1 VAKASKHRLKGP
13 IVKIRRGVAIYQ
25 THAGPYYY
33 ARILHPK
40 TGKYVVRSTKETSR
54 LEARKVAEELAAD
67 MRKNERVAEPEYSF
81 KYYAGR
87 YIEKARGQ
95 AQRGERNANYVRTA
109 TVALDNDDWGLV
121 RHFARR
127 DVRELKTRDWQL
139 FIEKIA
145 ARRPDLSPSTR
156 NTLMAAFRNV
166 MKVVRD
172 DGLID
177 VVPNTPRVTVRDNP
191 RPFFRF
197 QPLVHPD
204 ADEYKKLLAGAKK
217 LADDSVIVRG
227 VAVTQELYD
236 LILFT
241 VHSFVR
247 PMTTELYALKH
258 SDVNIQQRT
267 EKHGR
272 IRKWLLLTV
281 RNGKTGMRMA
291 HTLEGAAGPYKRL
304 CERYPDATGEDY
316 LFLPHY
322 ENRAT
327 AARVFARQFN
337 KLMEETGLKKDTVLQ
352 TDRTIYSLRH
362 TAICMRLVLSEGRV
376 NIYTLAK
383 NAGTSVNQI
392 ERFYARNLPISK
404 ELVINLQSF
413 GEG

>member
-1 VAKASKHRLKGP
+1 MSKRSKHRLKGP
-13 IVKIRRGVAIYQ
+13 IVKIRRGVAVYQ
-25 THAGPYYY
+25 TYAGPYYY
-33 ARILHPK
+33 ARILDPK

-54 LEARKVAEELAAD
+54 LQARKVAEELAAE
-67 MRKNERVAEPEYSF
+67 MRNNERVAEPEYSF

-87 YIEKARGQ
+87 YVERARGQ

-121 RHFARR
+121 RHFAKR

-145 ARRPDLSPSTR
+145 AKRPNLSASTR

-177 VVPNTPRVTVRDNP
+177 TVPDTPRVTVRDNP

-197 QPLVHPD
+197 HPLVTQD
-204 ADEYKKLLAGAKK
+204 QDEYKRLLAGAKK
-217 LADDSVIVRG
+217 LAADGAVVRG
-227 VAVTQELYD
+227 IPVTEELYD

-258 SDVNIQQRT
+258 NDVSVQERT
-267 EKHGR
+267 DDDGTK
-272 IRKWLLLTV
+272 RKWLLLTV

-291 HTLEGAAGPYKRL
+291 HTLEGAVAAYNRL
-304 CERYPDATGEDY
+304 CKRYPDATGEDY
-316 LFLPHY
+316 LFLPQY

-362 TAICMRLVLSEGRV
+362 TAICMRLILSEGRV

-413 GEG
+413 GEE

>member
-1 VAKASKHRLKGP
+1 VAARSKHRLKGK

-54 LEARKVAEELAAD
+54 LEARKVAEELAYD
-67 MRKNERVAEPEYSF
+67 MRKNDRVAEPEYSF
-81 KYYAGR
+81 KYYAQR

-121 RHFARR
+121 RHFATR

-139 FIEKIA
+139 FIEKIT
-145 ARRPDLSPSTR
+145 ARRPDLSSSTR

-172 DGLID
+172 DGLVD
-177 VVPNTPRVTVRDNP
+177 VVPDTPRVTVRDNP

-197 QPLVHPD
+197 HPLVTKD
-204 ADEYKKLLAGAKK
+204 QDEYKKLLAGAKK
-217 LADDSVIVRG
+217 LAADG
-227 VAVTQELYD
+227 VAVRGIALTEELYD

-258 SDVNIQQRT
+258 NDVSIQERI
-267 EKHGR
+267 EKDGTK
-272 IRKWLLLTV
+272 RKWLLLTV

-291 HTLEGAAGPYKRL
+291 HTLEGAVAPFTRL
-304 CERYPDATGEDY
+304 CERYSEATGEDY

-327 AARVFARQFN
+327 AARVMARQFN

-352 TDRTIYSLRH
+352 TERTIYSLRH
-362 TAICMRLVLSEGRV
+362 TAICMRLVLSEGKV
-376 NIYTLAK
+376 NIFTLAK
-383 NAGTSVNQI
+383 NAGTSVSQI
-392 ERFYARNLPISK
+392 ERFYARNLPISR
-404 ELVINLQSF
+404 ELVINLQGF
-413 GEG
+413 GE

>member
-1 VAKASKHRLKGP
+1 VAARSKHRLKGK

-54 LEARKVAEELAAD
+54 LEARKVAEELAYD
-67 MRKNERVAEPEYSF
+67 MRKNDRVAEPEYSF
-81 KYYAGR
+81 KYYAQR

-121 RHFARR
+121 RHFATR

-139 FIEKIA
+139 FLEKITA
-145 ARRPDLSPSTR
+145 KRPDLSSSTR

-172 DGLID
+172 DGLVD
-177 VVPNTPRVTVRDNP
+177 VVPDTPRVTVRDNP

-197 QPLVHPD
+197 HPLVTKD
-204 ADEYKKLLAGAKK
+204 QDEYKKLLAGAKK
-217 LADDSVIVRG
+217 LAADG
-227 VAVTQELYD
+227 VAVRGIAVTEELYD

-258 SDVNIQQRT
+258 NDVSIQERT
-267 EKHGR
+267 DDDGTK
-272 IRKWLLLTV
+272 RKWLLLTV

-291 HTLEGAAGPYKRL
+291 HTLEGAVAPYKRL
-304 CERYPDATGEDY
+304 CERYPEATGEHY

-362 TAICMRLVLSEGRV
+362 TAICMRVVLSEGKV
-376 NIYTLAK
+376 NIFTLAK
-383 NAGTSVNQI
+383 NAGTSVSQI
-392 ERFYARNLPISK
+392 ERFYTRNLPISA

-413 GEG
+413 GD

>member
-1 VAKASKHRLKGP
+1 MAVRSKHRLKGK

-54 LEARKVAEELAAD
+54 LEARKVAEELAYD
-67 MRKNERVAEPEYSF
+67 MRKNDRVAEPEYSF
-81 KYYAGR
+81 KYYAQR

-121 RHFARR
+121 RHFATR

-139 FIEKIA
+139 FIEKITA
-145 ARRPDLSPSTR
+145 KRPDLSSSTR

-172 DGLID
+172 DGLVD
-177 VVPNTPRVTVRDNP
+177 VVPDTPRVTVKDNP

-197 QPLVHPD
+197 HPLVTKD
-204 ADEYKKLLAGAKK
+204 QDEYKKLLAGAKK
-217 LADDSVIVRG
+217 LAADG
-227 VAVTQELYD
+227 VAVRGIAVTEELYD

-258 SDVNIQQRT
+258 NDVSIQERT
-267 EKHGR
+267 DDDGTK
-272 IRKWLLLTV
+272 RKWLLLTV

-291 HTLEGAAGPYKRL
+291 HILEGAVAPYKRL
-304 CERYPDATGEDY
+304 CERYPEATGEDY

-337 KLMEETGLKKDTVLQ
+337 KLMEETELKKDAVLQ

-362 TAICMRLVLSEGRV
+362 TAICMRLVLSEGKV
-376 NIYTLAK
+376 NIFTLAK

-392 ERFYARNLPISK
+392 ERFYTRNLPISA
-404 ELVINLQSF
+404 ELVKNLQSF
-413 GEG
+413 GE

>member
-1 VAKASKHRLKGP
+1 MTVRSKHRLKGK

-54 LEARKVAEELAAD
+54 LEARKVAEELAYD
-67 MRKNERVAEPEYSF
+67 MRKNDRVAEPEYSF
-81 KYYAGR
+81 KYYAQR

-121 RHFARR
+121 RHFATR

-139 FIEKIA
+139 FIEKIT
-145 ARRPDLSPSTR
+145 ARRPDLSSSTR
-156 NTLMAAFRNV
+156 NMLMAAFRNV

-172 DGLID
+172 DGLVD
-177 VVPNTPRVTVRDNP
+177 VVPDTPRVTVKDNP

-197 QPLVHPD
+197 HPLVTKD
-204 ADEYKKLLAGAKK
+204 QDEYKRLLAGARK
-217 LADDSVIVRG
+217 LAADGVVVRG
-227 VAVTQELYD
+227 IAVTEELYD

-258 SDVNIQQRT
+258 NDVSIQERT
-267 EKHGR
+267 DDDGTK
-272 IRKWLLLTV
+272 RKWLLLTV

-291 HTLEGAAGPYKRL
+291 HTLEGAVAPYKRL
-304 CERYPDATGEDY
+304 CERYPEATGEDY

-322 ENRAT
+322 QNRAT
-327 AARVFARQFN
+327 AARVMARQFN
-337 KLMEETGLKKDTVLQ
+337 KLMDEAGLKIDTVLQ

-362 TAICMRLVLSEGRV
+362 TAICMRLVLSEGKV
-376 NIYTLAK
+376 NIFTLAK
-383 NAGTSVNQI
+383 NAGTSVSQI
-392 ERFYARNLPISK
+392 ERFYARNLPIST
-404 ELVINLQSF
+404 ELVKNLQSF
-413 GEG
+413 GE

>member
-1 VAKASKHRLKGP
+1 MAVRSKHRLKGK

-54 LEARKVAEELAAD
+54 LEARKVAEELAYD
-67 MRKNERVAEPEYSF
+67 MRKNDRVAEPEYSF
-81 KYYAGR
+81 KYYAQR
-87 YIEKARGQ
+87 YVEKARGQ

-121 RHFARR
+121 RYFATR

-139 FIEKIA
+139 FIEKITA
-145 ARRPDLSPSTR
+145 KRPDLSSSTR

-172 DGLID
+172 DGLVD
-177 VVPNTPRVTVRDNP
+177 VVPDTPRVTVKDNP

-197 QPLVHPD
+197 HPLVTKD
-204 ADEYKKLLAGAKK
+204 QDEYKKLLAGAKK
-217 LADDSVIVRG
+217 LAADG
-227 VAVTQELYD
+227 VAVRGIAVTEELYD

-258 SDVNIQQRT
+258 NDVSIQERT
-267 EKHGR
+267 DDDGTK
-272 IRKWLLLTV
+272 RKWLLLTV

-291 HTLEGAAGPYKRL
+291 HTLEGAVAPYKRL
-304 CERYPDATGEDY
+304 CERYPEATGEDY

-362 TAICMRLVLSEGRV
+362 TAICMRLVLSEGKV
-376 NIYTLAK
+376 NIFTLAK
-383 NAGTSVNQI
+383 NAGTSVSQI
-392 ERFYARNLPISK
+392 ERFYARNLPLSP

-413 GEG
+413 GE

>member
-1 VAKASKHRLKGP
+1 VAVRSKHRLKGK

-54 LEARKVAEELAAD
+54 LEARKVAEELAYD
-67 MRKNERVAEPEYSF
+67 MRKNDRVAEPEYSF
-81 KYYAGR
+81 KYYAQR
-87 YIEKARGQ
+87 YVEKARGQ

-121 RHFARR
+121 RYFATR

-139 FIEKIA
+139 FIEKITA
-145 ARRPDLSPSTR
+145 KRPDLSSSTR

-172 DGLID
+172 DGLVD
-177 VVPNTPRVTVRDNP
+177 VVPDTPRVTVKDNP

-197 QPLVHPD
+197 HPLVTKD
-204 ADEYKKLLAGAKK
+204 QDEYKKLLAGAKK
-217 LADDSVIVRG
+217 LAADG
-227 VAVTQELYD
+227 VAVRGIAVTEELYD

-258 SDVNIQQRT
+258 NDVSIQERT
-267 EKHGR
+267 DDDGTK
-272 IRKWLLLTV
+272 RKWLLLTV

-291 HTLEGAAGPYKRL
+291 HTLEGAVAPYKRL
-304 CERYPDATGEDY
+304 CERYPEATGEDY

-362 TAICMRLVLSEGRV
+362 TAICMRLVLSEGKV
-376 NIYTLAK
+376 NIFTLAK
-383 NAGTSVNQI
+383 NAGTSVSQI
-392 ERFYARNLPISK
+392 ERFYARNLPLSP

-413 GEG
+413 GE